1 MKKKIM
7 EIFVH
12 FIYNVVQIKEHIDQY
27 FHTYFIRF
35 ELNKYLFF
43 KFTSHTCTSVC
54 AEPRVFVKPN
64 SLWDWIVI
72 SACIFVKRWILGLQN
87 VHAYIE
93 TENRIHLYLHV
104 VRGWGVACKPKHFIF
119 YVLRFMENLIKIIVN
134 WVTFTCTLAIH
145 LWLSYI
151 PTFTFG
157 FSPVRL
163 FGTLHSYLKGFS
175 Y

>member
-1 MKKKIM
+1 MIN
-7 EIFVH
+7 I
-12 FIYNVVQIKEHIDQY
+12 
-27 FHTYFIRF
+27 FIRTLSD
-35 ELNKYLFF
+35 LNWTNIFFF

-134 WVTFTCTLAIH
+134 WITFTCTLAIH

-157 FSPVRL
+157 LACSFIRNTSFP
-163 FGTLHSYLKGFS
+163 SKGF
-175 Y
+175 